1 MTVTVV
7 CIILLDPNGDVFIAQ
22 RSDSGFWEFPGGKI
36 EVGESEIEA
45 LRREIKEELN
55 IDSTDFDFQY
65 FGESKW
71 FNGRKKIHLRA
82 YMAKVGKRPEITLID
97 HLQFE
102 WVRPLALSNWPMTPA
117 DQSLVQELMKW
128 ATKS

>member
-7 CIILLDPNGDVFIAQ
+7 CIILLDEKGDVFIAQ
-22 RSDSGFWEFPGGKI
+22 RSDSQFWEFPGGKM
-36 EVGESEIEA
+36 EDGETEIDA
-45 LRREIKEELN
+45 LKREIKEELN
-55 IDSTDFDFQY
+55 VDAADYDFQY

-71 FNGRKKIHLRA
+71 FNGRKEIHLRA
-82 YMAKVGKRPEITLID
+82 YMAKVAKRPEVTLVD

-102 WVRPLALSNWPMTPA
+102 WVRPLDLSNWPMTPA
-117 DQSLVQELMKW
+117 DQSLVQELMTW